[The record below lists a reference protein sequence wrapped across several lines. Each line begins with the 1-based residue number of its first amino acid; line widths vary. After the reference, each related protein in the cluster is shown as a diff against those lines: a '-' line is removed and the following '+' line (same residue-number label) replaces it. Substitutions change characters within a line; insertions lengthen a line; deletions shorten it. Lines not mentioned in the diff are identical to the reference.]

1 MKLSVFFQ
9 LKMILKDDQLETETQ
24 ENDDSF
30 ERQGSDNGGPP
41 RFAQPDNLYPFI
53 PRPSG
58 NMVKM
63 RCQGTGKPMPNITW
77 TKDDNEIVRNMGKV
91 QIKKWAI
98 ILEDLTPKDKGQYT
112 CKLCNIHGCI
122 AHTTQLE
129 VTGDL
134 NFFSLNI
141 N

>member
-1 MKLSVFFQ
+1 M
-9 LKMILKDDQLETETQ
+9 ETETQ
-24 ENDDSF
+24 ENDDSY
-30 ERQGSDNGGPP
+30 NGGLP
-41 RFAQPDNLYPFI
+41 RFVQPDNLYRFI

-58 NMVKM
+58 NMVKI
-63 RCQGTGKPMPNITW
+63 RCQGTGNPMPNVTW

-134 NFFSLNI
+134 NFFPLKI
-141 N
+141 D